1 MFSKDEKSRV
11 EAINRITWI
20 FKTSLNKNIKLPNDI
35 FLMEID
41 EANDQVD
48 KPIGEYN
55 VCNLYECFLIFNL
68 LGYIRLSGV
77 WYSLEEVKN
86 TKL

>member
-1 MFSKDEKSRV
+1 MMFIKDKKCRV
-11 EAINRITWI
+11 EANNRITWI

-41 EANDQVD
+41 EVNDQVD

-55 VCNLYECFLIFNL
+55 VCNLY
-68 LGYIRLSGV
+68 G
-77 WYSLEEVKN
+77 
-86 TKL
+86 